1 MNPSILDR
9 DGAISAVIP
18 CRDEAARI
26 TRAVAEASRV
36 ADEVI
41 VVDGGS
47 CDETVAL
54 ARRAGARVIN
64 APPHRAGQINA
75 GAEAALGG
83 VLLLLD
89 VDSALDPD
97 AAAGVRD
104 ALADEA
110 VAAGSFRVRYE
121 PDTRRGRVAAWL
133 MHRANAV
140 GAVATPTGL
149 FVRRESFLAAGGLR
163 EASLLPR
170 HDLLRRLRAR
180 GRTLYLSGHTLR
192 VSARK
197 LPRTPVRA
205 LALWALLRA
214 LYALGVT
221 RWAAAR

>member
-9 DGAISAVIP
+9 DEAISAVIS
-18 CRDEAARI
+18 CRDDAARI
-26 TRAVAEASRV
+26 AHAVTEAARV

-47 CDETVAL
+47 SDETVSL

-64 APPHRAGQINA
+64 APLHRAGQFNA

-89 VDSALDPD
+89 VDSALEPE
-97 AAAGVRD
+97 AAAGVRE
-104 ALADEA
+104 ALGDEA
-110 VAAGSFRVRYE
+110 VSAGSFRVRYE

-149 FVRRESFLAAGGLR
+149 FVRREAFLAAGGLR

-170 HDLLRRLRAR
+170 LDLLRRVR
-180 GRTLYLSGHTLR
+180 GRAVYLAGHTLR
-192 VSARK
+192 VSARR

-205 LALWALLRA
+205 LALWAVLRA

-221 RWAAAR
+221 SWAAAR